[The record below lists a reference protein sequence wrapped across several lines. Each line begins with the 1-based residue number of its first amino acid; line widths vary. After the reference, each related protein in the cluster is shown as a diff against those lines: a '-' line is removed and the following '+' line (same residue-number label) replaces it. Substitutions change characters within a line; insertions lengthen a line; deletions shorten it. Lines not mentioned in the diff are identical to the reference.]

1 MSKNKNY
8 MMIMMVALV
17 AILLTIMP
25 VSAASVVVGKSV
37 GQGATVF
44 IGEEGLDI
52 SSAMGGHT
60 TIGYWAAGAD
70 LVGTSP
76 SNTISVPLSSA
87 TSFSISASNFK
98 NYVGNWYRVNDAGTA
113 SGLAFRVADPSLSV
127 LIQNAN
133 SFDTI
138 NGRTVVA
145 GTPITFKID
154 TNIRLDGN
162 RGDGSTQVYAPVSS
176 FVTSINATTGEVK
189 FTDQSSN
196 IPTSWSWNFGD
207 VGAGNTSTL
216 QNPVHTYASSG
227 NYTVV
232 LSTRNAV
239 NNASGESPS
248 VITNA
253 VNVNQVYSGTVSG
266 FTTPTTPLPTVGAP
280 VSGFTATVIPLT
292 GNVQFA
298 DTSSNSP
305 TNWSWNFGDVGA
317 GNTSTL
323 QNPLHNYTS
332 SGIYHVVLTTFN
344 NVNNNLST
352 NTQSVITGTV
362 NVGTV
367 YSRSVIPVSFT
378 LGNPIFDSVAT
389 GVNTTNGYIDIIVK
403 SESGA
408 SYSSLQTPSGNPAS
422 LQKQFIS
429 ANPYYWNNAGSVW
442 ATAALNNGQRMYQSG
457 IYQVWAECNL
467 NGMKEN
473 YKDASGA
480 YYTGKTVSSVSS
492 VTLGSDTLS
501 ITSNKASV
509 VRGKPFSVTVTGAPN
524 AIYKMWI
531 KGSYA
536 AGTTPVISDYQ
547 EGVSK
552 TNSILANVTT
562 DGSGVRV
569 IGFTTSSETKE
580 QKYTIRVESTTG
592 IGQVKSDEVAVNV
605 VKGGMTLVAAGDQ
618 NYYLGEEVKLS
629 GTNSESETTYLFIVG
644 PNLDSN
650 GAQLNSPKTSV
661 VNYNANTFTDVSVD
675 DGIYTYTWATA
686 GVDLDSGTYTIYGVS
701 QPVDKSELQNA
712 SYATVSV
719 VIKKPYVSARASQS
733 TIAKG
738 DKLFIEGDA
747 QGNPSSGVAVW
758 ILGKNYAKRYTQSVE
773 SDSTYKYEI
782 PGAET
787 SSMASGQYFI
797 VVQHPMQNDRF
808 DININ
813 GEYVENAELG
823 SSGTTIFK
831 LYGSGS
837 LQGSDAA
844 EALIQAISDPNV
856 DDTYTKLTIIVSE
869 PLITISSI
877 GDRHVG
883 DKFNIT
889 GKTNLAVDD
898 EILMEVYSSS
908 FKPTQK
914 VQSGEFSGATGNIK
928 VKKGEDGM
936 NTFSFDVDASTFKV
950 DEYIVVAQSIVQDA
964 TGTALFNIVEGAS
977 TNPVVTPVAPVVTAP
992 PVIVTAPPTVPPTA
1006 PPTPIPTT
1014 IVPTTTKSP
1023 GFGAVFA
1030 LIGLGAVAFMV
1041 VRRE

>member
-8 MMIMMVALV
+8 MVIMVALV
-17 AILLTIMP
+17 AMLLMILP
-25 VSAASVVVGKSV
+25 VSATSVVVGRNITA
-37 GQGATVF
+37 GATVF
-44 IGEEGLDI
+44 LGEEGLNI
-52 SSAMGGHT
+52 SHAVGDYNRIGFWGSGANIDESA
-60 TIGYWAAGAD
+60 
-70 LVGTSP
+70 P
-76 SNTISVPLSSA
+76 ISIPVSQSK
-87 TSFSISASNFK
+87 TSFSISQSDFG
-98 NYVGNWYRVNDAGTA
+98 NYIGNWYKLDDSMKQKGLAFTVVDPVIMLSIRNAVNDASIDGK
-113 SGLAFRVADPSLSV
+113 
-127 LIQNAN
+127 
-133 SFDTI
+133 TI
-138 NGRTVVA
+138 VA
-145 GTPITFKID
+145 GSNVKFKVE
-154 TNIRLDGN
+154 TNIRLDSK
-162 RGDGSTQVYAPVSS
+162 RGDIVSVEYAPVANFTATINGITKNVS
-176 FVTSINATTGEVK
+176 FIDT
-189 FTDQSSN
+189 SSN
-196 IPTSWSWNFGD
+196 NPTSWLWNFGD
-207 VGAGNTSTL
+207 GAINTS
-216 QNPVHTYASSG
+216 QNPIHTYALDG
-227 NYTVV
+227 VYTVT
-232 LSTRNAV
+232 LTTRNAV
-239 NNASGESPS
+239 NSAGGIPS
-248 VITNA
+248 VRTAIVTINKQEYTGSVTIGIPTNA
-253 VNVNQVYSGTVSG
+253 VPTPAPYSRFSGVVLTDGSIKFTDLSTGEPDTWRWDFGDGNISIYSVSTNPSHKYSVVNTYTVTLDTTNTANSSGVHSIDSALVTINAPSYVNSVSGYSSAIIPDPSQSVTTGFDTSKGYINIIMKTEGGSIYSG
-266 FTTPTTPLPTVGAP
+266 
-280 VSGFTATVIPLT
+280 
-292 GNVQFA
+292 
-298 DTSSNSP
+298 
-305 TNWSWNFGDVGA
+305 
-317 GNTSTL
+317 L
-323 QNPLHNYTS
+323 QTS
-332 SGIYHVVLTTFN
+332 SGIV
-344 NVNNNLST
+344 
-352 NTQSVITGTV
+352 
-362 NVGTV
+362 
-367 YSRSVIPVSFT
+367 
-378 LGNPIFDSVAT
+378 
-389 GVNTTNGYIDIIVK
+389 
-403 SESGA
+403 
-408 SYSSLQTPSGNPAS
+408 SLQN
-422 LQKQFIS
+422 LFINS
-429 ANPYYWNNAGSVW
+429 TPYYWGNGAKWQTGAFGS
-442 ATAALNNGQRMYQSG
+442 NGQRMYQNG
-457 IYQVWAECNL
+457 IYSVYAECNL

-473 YKDASGA
+473 YKTGGA
-480 YYTGKTVSSVSS
+480 YYTGKTVSSTMTVI
-492 VTLGSDTLS
+492 LGSDSLS
-501 ITSNKASV
+501 VVTNKDSV
-509 VRGKPFSVTVTGAPN
+509 VRGKSFAVTLTGSPETD
-524 AIYKMWI
+524 YKLFI
-531 KGSYA
+531 KGMPVNAPMINDYQDGINVVNSSYA
-536 AGTTPVISDYQ
+536 IV
-547 EGVSK
+547 K
-552 TNSILANVTT
+552 TDNS
-562 DGSGVRV
+562 GSRIVE
-569 IGFTTSSETKE
+569 FLTSNSTKD
-580 QKYTIRVESTTG
+580 QKYTIRAESITDSINQKKT
-592 IGQVKSDEVAVNV
+592 DEITINII
-605 VKGGMTLVAAGDQ
+605 KGGLTLVASGDQ
-618 NYYLGEEVKLS
+618 NYFLGEEIKLS
-629 GTNSESETTYLFIVG
+629 GTNSETETTYFFIVG
-644 PNLDSN
+644 PNLNSDGAGLNQPRVAVHN
-650 GAQLNSPKTSV
+650 GAFV
-661 VNYNANTFTDVSVD
+661 ETDVASED
-675 DGIYTYTWATA
+675 TFSYDWATSQI
-686 GVDLDSGTYTIYGVS
+686 DLDAGTYTIYAVS
-701 QPVDKSELQNA
+701 QPVDKSGLQDV

-738 DKLFIEGDA
+738 DKIFIEGDA

-950 DEYIVVAQSIVQDA
+950 DEYIVVAQSIVQGA
-964 TGTALFNIVEGAS
+964 TGTTLFNVVEGAS

>member
-8 MMIMMVALV
+8 MVIMVALV
-17 AILLTIMP
+17 AMLLMILP
-25 VSAASVVVGKSV
+25 VSAITPMAKNIGPGSTIFV
-37 GQGATVF
+37 
-44 IGEEGLDI
+44 GEEGLNI
-52 SSAMGGHT
+52 TLAMDGHT
-60 TIGYWAAGAD
+60 TIGYW
-70 LVGTSP
+70 TSG
-76 SNTISVPLSSA
+76 SDCSVDGSANTISISGRES
-87 TSFSISASNFK
+87 SFSVTPSEFSS
-98 NYVGNWYRVNDAGTA
+98 YLGTWYQVDGSHCADV
-113 SGLAFRVADPSLSV
+113 AFWVRDPSVSMSIRTSNNENV
-127 LIQNAN
+127 
-133 SFDTI
+133 
-138 NGRTVVA
+138 GGKTVVA
-145 GTPITFKID
+145 GANLTFKID
-154 TNIRLDGN
+154 TNVYLDAN
-162 RGDGSTQVYAPVSS
+162 RGDNLITITSPKVESFTALMDPSTGIVAFTPNSTDAGQVGATYKWDFGDSNTSTSKIALHTYVAPTLRTVTLTVTNTTTGMKSVVSAPITINAVTYLDGTLTNVNITPPGSTDAPVAS
-176 FVTSINATTGEVK
+176 FTKSINPTTGEVT
-189 FTDQSSN
+189 FTDASTLSPN
-196 IPTSWSWNFGD
+196 RWNWSFGD
-207 VGAGNTSTL
+207 VSSLSGE
-216 QNPVHTYASSG
+216 QNPKHIYSSSGTYNVKFEVWNTTVSVTHSIMSANIVISQIHTSSLGSFTPIPATDSSITRYIRNTPAVGYMKIIVKTESGSTYDRLVTSETGMLTKSLGDIYPTTSEFLWGDGISYWVTNAKDSSG
-227 NYTVV
+227 N
-232 LSTRNAV
+232 
-239 NNASGESPS
+239 
-248 VITNA
+248 
-253 VNVNQVYSGTVSG
+253 
-266 FTTPTTPLPTVGAP
+266 
-280 VSGFTATVIPLT
+280 
-292 GNVQFA
+292 
-298 DTSSNSP
+298 
-305 TNWSWNFGDVGA
+305 
-317 GNTSTL
+317 
-323 QNPLHNYTS
+323 
-332 SGIYHVVLTTFN
+332 
-344 NVNNNLST
+344 
-352 NTQSVITGTV
+352 
-362 NVGTV
+362 
-367 YSRSVIPVSFT
+367 
-378 LGNPIFDSVAT
+378 
-389 GVNTTNGYIDIIVK
+389 
-403 SESGA
+403 
-408 SYSSLQTPSGNPAS
+408 
-422 LQKQFIS
+422 
-429 ANPYYWNNAGSVW
+429 
-442 ATAALNNGQRMYQSG
+442 RMYQSG
-457 IYQVWAECNL
+457 IYTAYVECDL

-473 YKDASGA
+473 YQTAGGS
-480 YYTGKTVSSVSS
+480 YYTGKTVSTAST
-492 VTLGSDTLS
+492 VTIGSDTLM
-501 ITSNKASV
+501 INVDKASV
-509 VRGKPFSVTVTGAPN
+509 VRGKPFSVTLTGQASTKYNIWLKGITSDTAPRFV
-524 AIYKMWI
+524 
-531 KGSYA
+531 G
-536 AGTTPVISDYQ
+536 YQ
-547 EGVSK
+547 EDVDPSLTNNTFATIK
-552 TNSILANVTT
+552 TDS
-562 DGSGVRV
+562 SGKRTVA
-569 IGFTTSSETKE
+569 FTTSVNTKE
-580 QKYTIRVESTTG
+580 QKYTIRAESMD
-592 IGQVKSDEVAVNV
+592 KKKNDEVTINV
-605 VKGGMTLVAAGDQ
+605 VKGGLTLVASGDQ
-618 NYYLGEEVKLS
+618 NYFLGEEIDLS
-629 GTNSESETTYLFIVG
+629 GTNSETDYVYFFIVG
-644 PNLDSN
+644 PNLNSN
-650 GAQLNSPKTSV
+650 GAGLNEPGEPVDHGFFVEEDVLSED
-661 VNYNANTFTDVSVD
+661 TFTYEWS
-675 DGIYTYTWATA
+675 TA
-686 GVDLDSGTYTIYGVS
+686 QIDLDAGTYTIYAVS
-701 QPVDKSELQNA
+701 QPVDKSELQNV

-813 GEYVENAELG
+813 GEYVENVELG

-1030 LIGLGAVAFMV
+1030 LIGLGAVAFIV

>member
-8 MMIMMVALV
+8 MVIMVALV
-17 AILLTIMP
+17 AMLLMILP
-25 VSAASVVVGKSV
+25 VSAASVVVGEIV
-37 GQGATVF
+37 GPGATVF

-52 SSAMGGHT
+52 SSAMGGYT
-60 TIGYWAAGAD
+60 TIGYWAAGAT
-70 LVGTSP
+70 LIGTSP
-76 SNTISVPLSSA
+76 SVTISVSSPK
-87 TSFSISASNFK
+87 SFSISASNFK
-98 NYVGNWYRVNDAGTA
+98 NYIGNWYRVADNGTA
-113 SGLAFRVADPSLSV
+113 SNLAFRVADPSLSL
-127 LIQNAN
+127 LIENADT
-133 SFDTI
+133 FDSI
-138 NGRTVVA
+138 GGKTVVV

-154 TNIRLDGN
+154 TNIRLDTN
-162 RGDGSTQVYAPVSS
+162 RGDSAITEFAFIPSTKTSSPLTSDTAINAPTSVFIGESDGLVVTLNETSVTNVDSWLYS
-176 FVTSINATTGEVK
+176 FGDGTSITTQNA
-189 FTDQSSN
+189 S
-196 IPTSWSWNFGD
+196 
-207 VGAGNTSTL
+207 
-216 QNPVHTYASSG
+216 HTYSAF
-227 NYTVV
+227 NTYNVT
-232 LSTRNAV
+232 LKT
-239 NNASGESPS
+239 
-248 VITNA
+248 TN
-253 VNVNQVYSGTVSG
+253 
-266 FTTPTTPLPTVGAP
+266 
-280 VSGFTATVIPLT
+280 
-292 GNVQFA
+292 
-298 DTSSNSP
+298 
-305 TNWSWNFGDVGA
+305 
-317 GNTSTL
+317 
-323 QNPLHNYTS
+323 TS
-332 SGIYHVVLTTFN
+332 SGIFSMS
-344 NVNNNLST
+344 NLILKPSYL
-352 NTQSVITGTV
+352 I
-362 NVGTV
+362 
-367 YSRSVIPVSFT
+367 
-378 LGNPIFDSVAT
+378 
-389 GVNTTNGYIDIIVK
+389 NTTAKGYIDIIVK

-408 SYSSLQTPSGNPAS
+408 TYSSLQTLTGPVS
-422 LQKQFIS
+422 LQKQFIAAS
-429 ANPYYWNNAGSVW
+429 PYYWNNSGW
-442 ATAALNNGQRMYQSG
+442 ATANMSGGQRTYQSG

-473 YKDASGA
+473 YKDSSGA

-509 VRGKPFSVTVTGAPN
+509 VRGKPFSVTVTGAPRTV
-524 AIYKMWI
+524 YKLWI
-531 KGSYA
+531 KGIYP

-547 EGVSK
+547 EGVTK
-552 TNSILANVTT
+552 ANSTFASIST
-562 DGSGVRV
+562 DSSGVRV
-569 IGFTTSSETKE
+569 IGFTTSSNTKE

-618 NYYLGEEVKLS
+618 NYYIGEEIKLS

-644 PNLDSN
+644 PNLDSS
-650 GAQLNSPKTSV
+650 GAQLTSPRVSVNSHDSS
-661 VNYNANTFTDVSVD
+661 TFTDVPVD
-675 DGIYTYTWATA
+675 DGSYTYTWATS

-701 QPVDKSELQNA
+701 QLVDRSELQNA

-758 ILGKNYAKRYTQSVE
+758 ILGKNYAKRFTQSVE

-787 SSMASGQYFI
+787 YSMASGQYFI

-808 DININ
+808 DIDITDD
-813 GEYVENAELG
+813 YVENIELG
-823 SSGTTIFK
+823 DGTRIFK

-869 PLITISSI
+869 PLIAITPISDRHI
-877 GDRHVG
+877 GDR
-883 DKFNIT
+883 FNIT

-928 VKKGEDGM
+928 VVKGEDGM
-936 NTFSFDVDASTFKV
+936 NTFSFDIDASTFKV

-964 TGTALFNIVEGAS
+964 TGTALFNVVEGAS

-992 PVIVTAPPTVPPTA
+992 PVIVTAIPTVPPTA

-1014 IVPTTTKSP
+1014 IVPTTTQSP

-1030 LIGLGAVAFMV
+1030 LAGLGVVGFMI

>member
-17 AILLTIMP
+17 AILLMVLP
-25 VSAASVVVGKSV
+25 VSASSSVVVGKIV
-37 GQGATVF
+37 NPGATVF

-52 SSAMGGHT
+52 SSAMGGYT

-70 LVGTSP
+70 LVGTAP
-76 SNTISVPLSSA
+76 SVTVFVPLSGA

-98 NYVGNWYRVNDAGTA
+98 NYVGNWYRVTDAGTA

-127 LIQNAN
+127 LIENAN
-133 SFDTI
+133 TFDTI
-138 NGRTVVA
+138 NGRTVVV

-162 RGDGSTQVYAPVSS
+162 RGDGSTHVYAPVSS
-176 FVTSINATTGEVK
+176 FIASINATTGEVK

-196 IPTSWSWNFGD
+196 MPTSWAWNFGD
-207 VGAGNTSTL
+207 SAISAL

-232 LSTRNAV
+232 LSITNSINNAV
-239 NNASGESPS
+239 GESPS
-248 VITNA
+248 IVTNA
-253 VNVNQVYSGTVSG
+253 VNVTQSYSGGASG
-266 FTTPTTPLPTVGAP
+266 YTTPTTPVPTVGAP
-280 VSGFTATVIPLT
+280 ISGFTAAINPIT
-292 GNVQFA
+292 GDIQFT
-298 DTSSNSP
+298 DTSSNVP
-305 TNWSWNFGDVGA
+305 TEWSWNFGDGA
-317 GNTSTL
+317 TAIT
-323 QNPLHNYTS
+323 QNPVHNYASTGS
-332 SGIYHVVLTTFN
+332 HIVVLSTAN
-344 NVNNNLST
+344 AVNNAVGDT
-352 NTQSVITGTV
+352 KSVITATV
-362 NVGTV
+362 NVGTT
-367 YSRSVIPVSFT
+367 YSKSVTLISFT
-378 LGNPIFDSVAT
+378 PGNPLFDNVAT

-422 LQKQFIS
+422 LQKQFIG
-429 ANPYYWNNAGSVW
+429 ANPYYWNNAGSIW
-442 ATAALNNGQRMYQSG
+442 ATAALIGGQRMYQSG
-457 IYQVWAECNL
+457 DYKVWVECNL

-473 YKDASGA
+473 YKDSSGA
-480 YYTGKTVSSVSS
+480 YYTGKTVSSVST

-501 ITSNKASV
+501 LTSNKASV

-524 AIYKMWI
+524 AIYKLWI
-531 KGSYA
+531 KGIYP
-536 AGTTPVISDYQ
+536 AGTTPIISDYQ
-547 EGVSK
+547 EGVTK
-552 TNSILANVTT
+552 ANSTFASIST
-562 DGSGVRV
+562 DSSGGRV
-569 IGFTTSSETKE
+569 IGFTTSSDTKE

-592 IGQVKSDEVAVNV
+592 IGQVKSDEVAINV
-605 VKGGMTLVAAGDQ
+605 AKGGMTLVAAGNQ
-618 NYYLGEEVKLS
+618 NYYLGEDIKLS
-629 GTNSESETTYLFIVG
+629 GTNSETETTYLFIVG

-650 GAQLNSPKTSV
+650 GAQLTSPRESV
-661 VNYNANTFTDVSVD
+661 ESYDASTFTDVSVD
-675 DGIYTYTWATA
+675 DGTFTYTWATA
-686 GVDLDSGTYTIYGVS
+686 SVDLDSGTYTIYGVS
-701 QPVDKSELQNA
+701 QPVDRSDLQNT

-747 QGNPSSGVAVW
+747 QGDPSSGVAVW
-758 ILGKNYAKRYTQSVE
+758 ILGKNYAKRFTESID
-773 SDSTYKYEI
+773 SDSTYQYEI

-797 VVQHPMQNDRF
+797 VVQHPMQNGVF
-808 DININ
+808 DIDII
-813 GEYVENAELG
+813 GDYVENRQLG
-823 SSGTTIFK
+823 SGSGTTIFR

-869 PLITISSI
+869 PLITIDPIS
-877 GDRHVG
+877 DRHIG
-883 DKFNIT
+883 DKFNIS

-914 VQSGEFSGATGNIK
+914 VQSGEFSGATGSIK
-928 VKKGEDGM
+928 VVKGEGGM
-936 NTFSFDVDASTFKV
+936 NTFSFNIDASTFKV

-964 TGTALFNIVEGAS
+964 TGTALFNVVEGAS
-977 TNPVVTPVAPVVTAP
+977 TNPVVTPVVPIVTAP
-992 PVIVTAPPTVPPTA
+992 PVIVTAIPTVPPTA
-1006 PPTPIPTT
+1006 PPTAIPTT

-1030 LIGLGAVAFMV
+1030 LIGLGAVGFMV